1 MTVRDLRDTVR
12 RAPSLGPGDTAAKA
26 VRLMRAKGVPA
37 LPVAER
43 AAIVGITSEGDVL
56 ELAAG
61 AFDARR
67 VLRTTTVSQIMRPVG
82 VVASEAQPLREL
94 ALLLR
99 QLGAD
104 SVPVVDESGRYRG
117 ILLTRDILAAL
128 AGEPVVPPVA
138 GLATP
143 GGVYLTTGS
152 LRAGAGD
159 LGLIATGAA
168 LMVFNLISR
177 EVVLGASW
185 AVDRLFPLSAG
196 TSGADEIGATGIIA
210 AAVFWGLHMLL
221 FLALLRASPL
231 TGTHG
236 AEHMVV
242 HAIEEGEDLE
252 LEKVRQ
258 MPRVH
263 PRCGTNLL
271 ALLILLVIAQ
281 QFLSRLGGVDEAT
294 RIFALFVLVMVV
306 LLTWKRLGA
315 GLQRWVTTKRPSDRQ
330 LAAAIEV
337 AEDLLGKARAHPS
350 AATSLPRRVWNSGFT
365 QVLTGFFLVALLA
378 EYVPVLVAQLWS
390 VAVP

>member
-1 MTVRDLRDTVR
+1 
-12 RAPSLGPGDTAAKA
+12 
-26 VRLMRAKGVPA
+26 MRAKDVPA
-37 LPVAER
+37 LPVAEG
-43 AAIVGITSEGDVL
+43 AAIVGVTREGDVL

-61 AFDARR
+61 ASDARR
-67 VLRTTTVSQIMRPVG
+67 ALRTTTVSQIMRPVG

-94 ALLLR
+94 ALVLR

-128 AGEPVVPPVA
+128 AGEPIVPPVA

-143 GGVYLTTGS
+143 RGVYLTTGA
-152 LRAGAGD
+152 LRAGASD
-159 LGLIATGAA
+159 FALAATGGA
-168 LMVFNLISR
+168 LMALD
-177 EVVLGASW
+177 L
-185 AVDRLFPLSAG
+185 
-196 TSGADEIGATGIIA
+196 IA
-210 AAVFWGLHMLL
+210 AAIVFGFGWLFAHFLSAPDEAAAGPPAVVGIAAVAAFYGLRVLIFLL
-221 FLALLRASPL
+221 LLRLSPL
-231 TGTHG
+231 TGIHG

-242 HAIEEGEDLE
+242 RAIEEGEDLTP
-252 LEKVRQ
+252 EKVRQ

-337 AEDLLGKARAHPS
+337 ADDLLGKARAHPS
-350 AATSLPRRVWNSGFT
+350 AATGLPRRIWNSGFI
-365 QVLTGFFLVALLA
+365 QVLTGFFLLALLA
-378 EYVPVLVAQLWS
+378 EYAPALVAQLWS

>member
-12 RAPSLGPGDTAAKA
+12 RAPSLGPDDTAAKA

-37 LPVAER
+37 LPVAESG
-43 AAIVGITSEGDVL
+43 AIIGITREGDVL

-61 AFDARR
+61 ASDARR

-82 VVASEAQPLREL
+82 IVASETQPLREL
-94 ALLLR
+94 ALVLR

-104 SVPVVDESGRYRG
+104 SVPVVDEGGRFRG

-143 GGVYLTTGS
+143 RGVYLTTGA
-152 LRAGAGD
+152 LRAGASD
-159 LGLIATGAA
+159 LGLATTGGA
-168 LMVFNLISR
+168 LMALD
-177 EVVLGASW
+177 L
-185 AVDRLFPLSAG
+185 
-196 TSGADEIGATGIIA
+196 IA
-210 AAVFWGLHMLL
+210 AALVFRFGWLLGHFLSAPDEVAAGPPAAVGVAAVAAFYGLRVLIFLL
-221 FLALLRASPL
+221 LLRLSPL
-231 TGTHG
+231 TGIHG

-242 HAIEEGEDLE
+242 RAIEEGEDLTP
-252 LEKVRQ
+252 EKVRE

-281 QFLSRLGGVDEAT
+281 QFLSRLGGVDEAS

-350 AATSLPRRVWNSGFT
+350 AATGLPRRIWNGGFI
-365 QVLTGFFLVALLA
+365 QVLAGFFLVALLA
-378 EYVPVLVAQLWS
+378 EYAPVVVAQLWRA
-390 VAVP
+390 AVP